1 MAKNLDQLRAQRAAG
16 ASLSSGEQAQLAF
29 LTAVEGKQ
37 RVSTHFYDTVTIPAT
52 GLGTVASPATTQA
65 FTGANAGNLL
75 LTNFQSPSQ
84 LEQDEYADI
93 VGISVTPL
101 VPVSLVDGASAAAL
115 AANRAADVDAVIKN
129 LVVVMRL
136 GTNEYGPFLAQSLG
150 GDGGL
155 GISLSNAANIAPA
168 SETIFTS
175 ANNGEPKPGNYWKW
189 NFFVRWPGNKQ
200 LIVNLTGGTGALS
213 DAVKV
218 RIGIHAAP
226 YYRNF
231 RPETGLH
238 FAG

>member
-1 MAKNLDQLRAQRAAG
+1 MAKSLDQLRMQRAAG
-16 ASLSSGEQAQLAF
+16 GSLSSGEQAQLAF

-37 RVSTHFYDTVTIPAT
+37 RISAHFYDTITIPAA
-52 GLGTVASPATTQA
+52 GLGTVAAPATTQA
-65 FTGANAGNLL
+65 FSGANAGNLL
-75 LTNFQSPSQ
+75 LTNFQSRTQ
-84 LEQDEYADI
+84 LEQDEYADL

-101 VPVSLVDGASAAAL
+101 VPISVVDGASAAAL
-115 AANRAADVDAVIKN
+115 AANRAADVDAIIKN

-136 GTNEYGPFLAQSLG
+136 GTNEYGPYLAQSCG

-155 GISLSNAANIAPA
+155 GVSLSNAANIAPP

-175 ANNGEPKPGNYWKW
+175 ANNGEPKPGNYWHW

-200 LIVNLTGGTGALS
+200 LIVNLTGGTGPLS
-213 DAVKV
+213 ADTKV
-218 RIGIHAAP
+218 RIAVHAAP